1 MQSGLKQ
8 FCSESRTFF
17 ANSAIVFR
25 TLEGLPSS
33 LVSLQN
39 VVAEQTIENTKNAV
53 QVIGNLDAI
62 SSDSKALICQNHS
75 TATRLQ
81 SLESQVSRSVRALI
95 SIARD
100 IKDILR
106 RLQTFSKD
114 SLDIISANG

>member
-1 MQSGLKQ
+1 MQSELKQ

-17 ANSAIVFR
+17 ASSAIAFR
-25 TLEGLPSS
+25 TFEGLPSS
-33 LVSLQN
+33 LISLQN

-53 QVIGNLDAI
+53 QVIGSLDAI

-81 SLESQVSRSVRALI
+81 SLESQVSRLVRALI

-114 SLDIISANG
+114 SLEIISANG